1 MERGRLGILTENRW
15 IPGKDKK
22 HAGRYQNAQNV
33 RNAGDIRNSWS
44 YRKKFGLIGAAL
56 SAVFVLSLFLGRY
69 SVTPGQLAAIIRAWL
84 GGYAPDVPR
93 DVRIVFTNIR
103 IPRII
108 TALLAGAGLSVSGC
122 AYQGVF
128 RNPMVSPDILG
139 ATAGAGLG
147 AAAAILAG
155 ADSFG
160 VQAAAFCTGI
170 IAVLLSYA
178 TGTIVGVRGQMIL
191 PLVLSGIVVSALFR
205 AGISLIKTT
214 ADPFNKLPAI
224 TFWLLGS
231 LSSAG
236 AGDILYLLIP
246 IGLGVVPLLLLSW
259 RINLLSFGDEEAAA
273 MGLDPVRTRLVVIV
287 CSSAIT
293 AAVVSVGGLIEW
305 VGLVIP
311 HLARMIVGP
320 DYKALIPASLLLGGG
335 FLLFVDDLARS
346 LLASEISLGI
356 LTSMMGAP
364 FFIYLML
371 RQKRENDES

>member
-1 MERGRLGILTENRW
+1 M
-15 IPGKDKK
+15 
-22 HAGRYQNAQNV
+22 A
-33 RNAGDIRNSWS
+33 
-44 YRKKFGLIGAAL
+44 AAL
-56 SAVFVLSLFLGRY
+56 LAVVALSLFLGRY
-69 SVTPGQLAAIIRAWL
+69 SVTPGEMAAILRARL
-84 GGYAPDVPR
+84 GGYAPDIPR
-93 DVRIVFTNIR
+93 DVRMVFTHIR

-147 AAAAILAG
+147 AAVAILAG
-155 ADSFG
+155 ADGAG
-160 VQAAAFCTGI
+160 VQAAAFCTGLA
-170 IAVLLSYA
+170 AVLLSY
-178 TGTIVGVRGQMIL
+178 TIGTAVGSRGQMVL

-205 AGISLIKTT
+205 AGISMVKTT
-214 ADPFNKLPAI
+214 ADPFSKLPAI

-231 LSSAG
+231 LSSVVIK
-236 AGDILYLLIP
+236 DIPYLLIP
-246 IGLGVVPLLLLSW
+246 VGLGSIPLLLLSW

-273 MGLDPVRTRLVVIV
+273 MGLDPVRIRLTVIV
-287 CSSAIT
+287 CSSVIT

-356 LTSMMGAP
+356 LTAMIGAP

-371 RQKRENDES
+371 RQKKENDEP